1 VSVAP
6 VGPSALAARDGGPG
20 LDRARVELSVDTVAG
35 AVAAD
40 ALGVRR
46 IELCSAG
53 ALGGL
58 TPGPGLL
65 AAVLARCRRTEVHVL
80 VRPREGGFEYRPAEV
95 DAMAADVAHA
105 VAAGAAGVV
114 LGALGRD
121 GDPDRAAVA
130 ELIAAAGGRPVCF
143 HRALDVCRDPLAAV
157 DRLAGWGVH
166 RVLSSGHA
174 VRAEDG
180 AGLLAAMVRVGGDRL
195 AVTACGGIRAHNA
208 AALLRA
214 TGVADVHAAPRRP
227 AVREPAVREPAVR
240 EPAVGEPAVRARGGP
255 VRAVD
260 FGGHAELDLAAAEE
274 LVAAVRAG

>member
-1 VSVAP
+1 VSLTP
-6 VGPSALAARDGGPG
+6 VGLGARAALGGSG
-20 LDRARVELSVDTVAG
+20 VDRARVELSVDTVAG

-40 ALGVRR
+40 SLGVRR

-65 AAVLARCRRTEVHVL
+65 ATVLARCRRTEVHVL
-80 VRPREGGFEYRPAEV
+80 VRPREGGFDYRPAEV

-114 LGALGRD
+114 VGALGGD
-121 GDPDRAAVA
+121 GHPDQGAVA
-130 ELIAAAGGRPVCF
+130 EMVAAAAGRPVCF
-143 HRALDVCRDPLAAV
+143 HRALDVCRDPMAAV
-157 DRLAGWGVH
+157 DLLAGWGVH
-166 RVLSSGHA
+166 RVLSSGHE

-180 AGLLAAMVRVGGDRL
+180 AGVLAAIARVAGDRL

-227 AVREPAVREPAVR
+227 AVS
-240 EPAVGEPAVRARGGP
+240 ARIAG
-255 VRAVD
+255 RAVD
-260 FGGHAELDLAAAEE
+260 FGGHAEFDLSAAAE